1 MKMYRIWIFV
11 VLSVLL
17 IAAGCSRSDATM
29 KTIPAHMP
37 QKNVAPEPSV
47 TLESV
52 ASDST
57 PVCPPARGE
66 GTISPAVSIYSI
78 TFVVNGLEQTV
89 RAGDMLEAL
98 SGDKMSVREITI
110 CSDAL
115 SGNGGEVC
123 VDFAPIDKNGKEIM
137 SDHGGTHMVQMISGF
152 MTISGSSHNWIID
165 ENWQYISA
173 VLNHWP
179 PVDTIDLDCA
189 NGRCEHD
196 DRIIIGFR

>member
-1 MKMYRIWIFV
+1 MKMHRIWIFV
-11 VLSVLL
+11 ALSVLL
-17 IAAGCSRSDATM
+17 IAVGCSRSDETM
-29 KTIPAHMP
+29 TALPTHMP
-37 QKNVAPEPSV
+37 QNNVSPEPSA

-52 ASDST
+52 ASYST

-110 CSDAL
+110 CSEAF

-123 VDFAPIDKNGKEIM
+123 VDFAPIDQSGKEIV

-152 MTISGSSHNWIID
+152 MIISGPSHTWIID
-165 ENWQYISA
+165 ENWRDISA

-179 PVDTIDLDCA
+179 PEDTDDLDCS

-196 DRIIIGFR
+196 DRIIIEFR